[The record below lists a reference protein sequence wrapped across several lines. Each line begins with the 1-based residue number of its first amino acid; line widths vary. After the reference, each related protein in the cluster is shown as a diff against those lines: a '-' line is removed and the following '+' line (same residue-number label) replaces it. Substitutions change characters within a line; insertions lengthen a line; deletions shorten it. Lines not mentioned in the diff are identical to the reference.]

1 MFRDVLS
8 KREGDLPSNRRTLL
22 KPRMSRTPRKPKMS
36 KMSRMPR
43 KPKMS
48 KMSRMPRK
56 PKMSR
61 TPRTLSTLR
70 KRGDSANLPELPVF
84 PELMMTPGATF

>member
-22 KPRMSRTPRKPKMS
+22 KPRMSRTPRKRKMS

-43 KPKMS
+43 KS
-48 KMSRMPRK
+48 
-56 PKMSR
+56 KMSR
-61 TPRTLSTLR
+61 TPRTLSTLA

>member
-8 KREGDLPSNRRTLL
+8 KREGDPTSNRRTLL

-43 KPKMS
+43 KS
-48 KMSRMPRK
+48 
-56 PKMSR
+56 KMSR
-61 TPRTLSTLR
+61 TPRTLSMLA
-70 KRGDSANLPELPVF
+70 KRGDSANLPELPEF